1 MTHSR
6 QHTSGH
12 KRPTAA
18 GRASGHHPHTVPL
31 ASAIAAIL
39 AGAPAFAQQQQSVGA
54 LEEVVVTAQKKS
66 ENLQDV
72 PVAILALGTEKLE
85 ELHVQNL
92 DDYVKFLPSVS
103 YSRGQG
109 QGGNGQ
115 PGSSHV
121 YMRGVVSGANENH
134 TGSQPSVGTYLDEQP
149 VTTIDGTVDVHVYDI
164 ERVEVL
170 EGPQGTLYGASSQ
183 AGTIRII
190 TNKPDP
196 KKFAAGYDFSLNQIN
211 KGGAGYTAEGFVNL
225 PLTPVAAIRLVG
237 WVEHD
242 GGFINNV
249 AGTNRS
255 AGIINGVRTFNTWA
269 GQRIAADGSG
279 SGAPPFVLPTP
290 TTIGAGSISNAAY
303 VKDNYNTADTKGG
316 RAALKLLLGDNWTV
330 TPTFMGQSVNSEGFF
345 GYDPVVGDLQL
356 AHFGPENSQDNWI
369 QTALTVEGKIAN
381 LDVVYAGAWM
391 KRDTHS
397 IADYSDYSFFYDN
410 LHGYGSSW
418 VGNGNGNTQVIE
430 PQQVVVSKGYFQKFS
445 HELRFSTPQQ
455 YPVKATFGAFVER
468 QLHDIYEDYV
478 LPGFG
483 FITPYGSPKNP
494 AGFSDFYSIPSTP
507 GNTIWLTDEQRVDRD
522 RAVFAQLTWDIS
534 SQFSANVGWREFKSD
549 NTVVGFFGYSKNFSG
564 SGSGMSKCGPQ
575 PYVIRVRGTPCTN
588 LDKRVAESGHVP
600 RYNLTYKITPDAMIY
615 ATYSKGFRPG
625 GINRTAQVGVG
636 PYVADFLTNKELGWK
651 TSWFNNHLRWN
662 GSVFVEDW
670 NNFQFSFLGVNSVTI
685 IKNGGNAKIKG
696 IDTNVEWAVGGGL
709 TLSAAMEL
717 LQSRLQQ
724 NYCGFTDPSG
734 QTVTSAD
741 CTYPGEDFT
750 NPNNAPFTPLAP
762 AGADMPIAPKFKA
775 NTVARY
781 GFELDGWDAH
791 LQAAIVYQ
799 TQTAPALKTQDQQLI
814 GKQPAYA
821 LIDLSAGIEKNGM
834 SVRLLVNNA
843 ADRRAQLSRF
853 EQCTVNVCLQPY
865 VIPAQPRTVA
875 IAFGQKF

>member
-1 MTHSR
+1 MTRSR
-6 QHTSGH
+6 QNTSGPT
-12 KRPTAA
+12 RPTAT
-18 GRASGHHPHTVPL
+18 GRASGHHLHTVPL

-39 AGAPAFAQQQQSVGA
+39 AGAPAYAQQQQQQSVGA

-72 PVAILALGTEKLE
+72 PIAILALGTEKLE
-85 ELHVQNL
+85 QLQVTNL

-183 AGTIRII
+183 AGTMRII

-196 KKFAAGYDFSLNQIN
+196 NKYSAGYDFNANQVS
-211 KGGAGYTAEGFVNL
+211 KGGAGWTAEGFVNL

-242 GGFINNV
+242 GGFIDNV
-249 AGTNRS
+249 AGTNRK

-279 SGAPPFVLPTP
+279 KPPFVLPTP

-303 VKDNYNTADTKGG
+303 VKDNYNTAATKGG
-316 RAALKLLLGDNWTV
+316 RAALKLNLGDNWTIL
-330 TPTFMGQSVNSEGFF
+330 PTVMGQSVNSEGFF
-345 GYDPVVGDLQL
+345 GYDPAVGDLQI
-356 AHFGPENSQDNWI
+356 AHFGPENSQDNWV
-369 QTALTVEGKIAN
+369 QAALTVEGKFAN
-381 LDVVYAGAWM
+381 LDMVYAGAFM

-410 LHGYGSSW
+410 LAGYGTSW
-418 VGNGNGNTQVIE
+418 VGNNNLPIM
-430 PQQVVVSKGYFQKFS
+430 PQQIVVSKGYFQKFS

-455 YPVKATFGAFVER
+455 YPLKATFGAFVER

-483 FITPYGSPKNP
+483 FTDPYGSRTGNP
-494 AGFSDFYSIPSTP
+494 GGFSDNLSIPSTP
-507 GNTIWLTDEQRVDRD
+507 GNTIWLTDEQRIDRD
-522 RAVFAQLTWDIS
+522 QAVFAQLTWDMTS
-534 SQFSANVGWREFKSD
+534 NFSANVGWRQFKSD
-549 NTVVGFFGYSKNFSG
+549 NTVVGFFGYSDQFSS
-564 SGSGMSKCGPQ
+564 SGSGMSKCGMPF
-575 PYVIRVRGTPCTN
+575 VIRVRGTPCTN

-600 RYNLTYKITPDAMIY
+600 RYNLTYKITPDAMVY

-625 GINRTAQVGVG
+625 GINRTAQPGVG
-636 PYVADFLTNKELGWK
+636 PYVADFLTNKEIGWK
-651 TSWFNNHLRWN
+651 TSWFNNHVRWN
-662 GSVFVEDW
+662 GSIFWEDW
-670 NNFQFSFLGVNSVTI
+670 DNFQFSFLGVNSVTI

-696 IDTNVEWAVGGGL
+696 IDTNLEWSSGGGL
-709 TLSAAMEL
+709 TVSTALEL
-717 LQSRLQQ
+717 LQSQLQE
-724 NYCGFTDPSG
+724 NYCGYTDPSG
-734 QTVTSAD
+734 KTVTSSD
-741 CTYPGEDFT
+741 CTYPGEDLSPGSG
-750 NPNNAPFTPLAP
+750 NSPFTPLAP
-762 AGADMPIAPKFKA
+762 SGADMPIAPKFKA
-775 NTVARY
+775 NLVVRY
-781 GFELDGWDAH
+781 AFDLGGWDAN
-791 LQAAIVYQ
+791 LQGAMVYQ
-799 TQTAPALKTQDQQLI
+799 TQTAPALKTLDQQFI
-814 GKQPAYA
+814 GNQPAYA
-821 LIDLSAGIEKNGM
+821 LIDLSAGVEKNGM
-834 SVRLLVNNA
+834 NIRLSVKNA

-853 EQCTVNVCLQPY
+853 EQCTVAVCQQPY
-865 VIPAQPRTVA
+865 IIPAQPRTVG
-875 IAFGQKF
+875 ISFGQKF